1 MIVYW
6 IKAKD
11 GSTYPIRYN
20 MTVFYQVATDCEI
33 PSNKLQ
39 KFLASYDDWPLSR
52 QYSLHRYA
60 LESGA
65 RKAGTQFNMSE
76 LDFMDWISD
85 DDTILDQ
92 IMKFFIESL
101 TTGSEVSKTGKKPTK
116 DKA

>member
-6 IKAKD
+6 IKSKD
-11 GSTYPIRYN
+11 GKEYPIRYN

-65 RKAGTQFNMSE
+65 RKEGKQFNMGE
-76 LDFMDWISD
+76 LEFMDWVSD

-101 TTGSEVSKTGKKPTK
+101 TTGSEVSKSEKKQVKGKT
-116 DKA
+116 